1 MSLFNRINLETPE
14 SVELEFTLA
23 GIGNRAYALAIDYLI
38 LGGVFVLSLIIVI
51 FLLSQV
57 SASNLLVENKNYIV
71 KWLWAIEILIVFA
84 IYVGYFCLFE
94 TIWQGQT
101 PGKKKATIRVIAD
114 NGRTINLSQAV
125 LRALLRP
132 IDDLLFI
139 GMFLIALTKKEKRI
153 GDIVAGTLVVQ
164 EDKPQKS
171 KNKNISITPEAKS
184 LAMKLNQEA
193 NIGFLSPENFAVIRN
208 YLQRRDMMSSKA
220 RKEVARKL
228 ALQVK
233 QIINFEEIPEDT
245 TASLFLEAI
254 YLAYK
259 NDLK

>member
-23 GIGNRAYALAIDYLI
+23 GIGNRAYALVIDYLI
-38 LGGVFVLSLIIVI
+38 LGGVLALSLIIFI
-51 FLLSQV
+51 FLSYQV
-57 SASNLLVENKNYIV
+57 SASNLLVENKNDIV

-101 PGKKKATIRVIAD
+101 PGKKRASIRVIAD

-132 IDDLLFI
+132 IDDLLFM

-171 KNKNISITPEAKS
+171 KNISITPEAKS
-184 LAMKLNQEA
+184 LAIKLNQEA
-193 NIGFLSPENFAVIRN
+193 NISLLSPENFAVIRN

-220 RKEVARKL
+220 HKEVARKL

-233 QIINFEEIPEDT
+233 EIIHLEEIPEGT
-245 TASLFLEAI
+245 TARLFLEAI
-254 YLAYK
+254 YLGYK
-259 NDLK
+259 NDLQ